1 MLNFELN
8 IEEDCNKVVIKMLMS
23 FAIHRIEL
31 ERE

>member
-1 MLNFELN
+1 MLNVKLN

-23 FAIHRIEL
+23 FAVHRVEL